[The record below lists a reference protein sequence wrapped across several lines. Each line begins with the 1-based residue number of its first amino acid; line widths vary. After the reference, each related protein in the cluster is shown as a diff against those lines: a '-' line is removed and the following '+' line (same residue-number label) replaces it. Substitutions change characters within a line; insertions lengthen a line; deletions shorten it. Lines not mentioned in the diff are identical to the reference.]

1 MTYKPYKTQG
11 PYKTNRPYEPHRPMR
26 YALCLLAV
34 LCSLFSQAQKNVI
47 DEVVWIV
54 GDEAILR
61 SDVEKRRLEY
71 GSQIK
76 GNAYCVIPEQ
86 LAIQKLFLHQ
96 AIIDS
101 VNVTDA
107 EINQYVENDIN
118 QKILTAG
125 SKEKVEE
132 YMKLP
137 MVQIREELF
146 DMYKNELTAMR
157 MREKLTEDVKV
168 TPAEVRRY
176 FKDMPEDSLPLIP
189 TQVEVQL
196 LVLEPRIPQSEIDR
210 IKALLRDYAER
221 VNSGSTSFATLA
233 RLYSE
238 DPGSARQGG
247 EMPYM
252 GKGELDPGFANVA
265 FGLTDTKKVSKIA
278 QSEFGY
284 HIIQLI
290 DKRGD
295 KMKCRHILKRP
306 EVAQADID
314 SALVV
319 LDSVINDIRNE
330 KITFEDAVRF
340 ASDDKDTRNNRGIM
354 SNNKDTGETTT
365 RFEMSELSAL
375 SPELAR
381 VVEKLEVDEISKP
394 FTMINSKGKTVCA
407 IARLKNRIL
416 THRANITEDFQV
428 MKGVVETKKGEEAVE
443 KWIREKQK
451 NTYIR
456 INPDWRDCEFQYEG
470 WIK

>member
-1 MTYKPYKTQG
+1 MNVRKRNT
-11 PYKTNRPYEPHRPMR
+11 
-26 YALCLLAV
+26 LCLFAV
-34 LCSLFSQAQKNVI
+34 LFSLLSMAQKNVI
-47 DEVVWIV
+47 DEVVWVV

-61 SDVEKRRLEY
+61 SDIEKRRMEY
-71 GSQIK
+71 GSQVK
-76 GNAYCVIPEQ
+76 GNPYCVIPEQ

-96 AIIDS
+96 AVIDS
-101 VNVTDA
+101 VNVTD
-107 EINQYVENDIN
+107 EEVNQYVENDLN
-118 QKILTAG
+118 EKVLMAG
-125 SKEKVEE
+125 SKEKLEE
-132 YMKLP
+132 YMKMP

-146 DMYKNELTAMR
+146 DMYKSELTAMR
-157 MREKLTEDVKV
+157 MREQLTEEVKV

-176 FKDMPEDSLPLIP
+176 FKDIPEDSLPLIP
-189 TQVEVQL
+189 TQVEVQI
-196 LVLEPRIPQSEIDR
+196 LVLQPRIPQTEIER
-210 IKALLRDYAER
+210 IKNLLRDYAER
-221 VNSGSTSFATLA
+221 VNSGSTSFSTLA

-238 DPGSARQGG
+238 DPGTARQGG

-252 GKGELDPGFANVA
+252 GKAELDPGFANVA
-265 FGLTDTKKVSKIA
+265 FSLTDTKKVSKIA

-319 LDSVINDIRNE
+319 LDSIVSDIRNE
-330 KITFEDAVRF
+330 KISFEDAVRY
-340 ASDDKDTRNNRGIM
+340 ASDDKDTRNNRGIV
-354 SNNKDTGETTT
+354 SNINRETGDTSP

-381 VVEKLEVDEISKP
+381 TVESLEIGEISKP

-407 IARLKNRIL
+407 IARLKNRSL
-416 THRANITEDFQV
+416 AHRASITEDFQV
-428 MKGVVETKKGEEAVE
+428 MKNIVRNKKGEETIRN
-443 KWIREKQK
+443 WIKEKQQS
-451 NTYIR
+451 TYIR
-456 INPDWRDCEFQYEG
+456 INPDWRDCEFQYDG

>member
-1 MTYKPYKTQG
+1 MNVRKRNT
-11 PYKTNRPYEPHRPMR
+11 
-26 YALCLLAV
+26 LCLFAV
-34 LCSLFSQAQKNVI
+34 LFSLLSMAQKNVI
-47 DEVVWIV
+47 DEVVWVV

-61 SDVEKRRLEY
+61 SDIEKRRLEY
-71 GSQIK
+71 GSQVK
-76 GNAYCVIPEQ
+76 GNPYCVIPEQ

-96 AIIDS
+96 AVIDS
-101 VNVTDA
+101 VNVTD
-107 EINQYVENDIN
+107 EEVNQYVENDLN
-118 QKILTAG
+118 EKVLMAG
-125 SKEKVEE
+125 SKEKLEE
-132 YMKLP
+132 YMKMP

-146 DMYKNELTAMR
+146 DMYKSELTAMR
-157 MREKLTEDVKV
+157 MREQLTEEVKV

-176 FKDMPEDSLPLIP
+176 FKDIPEDSLPLIP
-189 TQVEVQL
+189 TQVEVQI
-196 LVLEPRIPQSEIDR
+196 LVLQPRIPQTEIER
-210 IKALLRDYAER
+210 IKNLLRDYAER
-221 VNSGSTSFATLA
+221 VNSGSTSFSTLA

-238 DPGSARQGG
+238 DPGTARQGG

-252 GKGELDPGFANVA
+252 GKAELDPGFANVA
-265 FGLTDTKKVSKIA
+265 FSLTDTKKVSKIA

-319 LDSVINDIRNE
+319 LDSIVSDIRNE
-330 KITFEDAVRF
+330 KISFEDAVRY
-340 ASDDKDTRNNRGIM
+340 ASDDKDTRNNRGIV
-354 SNNKDTGETTT
+354 SNINRETGDTSP

-381 VVEKLEVDEISKP
+381 TVESLEIGEISKP

-407 IARLKNRIL
+407 IARLKNRSL
-416 THRANITEDFQV
+416 AHRASITEDFQV
-428 MKGVVETKKGEEAVE
+428 MKNIVRNKKGEETIRN
-443 KWIREKQK
+443 WIKEKQK
-451 NTYIR
+451 STYIR
-456 INPDWRDCEFQYEG
+456 INPDWRDCEFQYDG

>member
-1 MTYKPYKTQG
+1 
-11 PYKTNRPYEPHRPMR
+11 MR
-26 YALCLLAV
+26 RYTLCLFAV
-34 LCSLFSQAQKNVI
+34 LFSLLSVAQKNVI
-47 DEVVWIV
+47 DEVVWVI

-61 SDVEKRRLEY
+61 SDVEKHRLEY

-76 GNAYCVIPEQ
+76 GNPYCVIPEQ
-86 LAIQKLFLHQ
+86 LALQKLFLHQ
-96 AIIDS
+96 AVIDS
-101 VNVTDA
+101 IDVTDA
-107 EINQYVENDIN
+107 DVNQYVEQDFNERV
-118 QKILTAG
+118 LVAG
-125 SKEKVEE
+125 SKEKLEE
-132 YMKLP
+132 YMKMSSL
-137 MVQIREELF
+137 QIREELF
-146 DMYKNELTAMR
+146 EQWKNKLTVMR
-157 MREKLTEDVKV
+157 MREKLTSDVKV

-189 TQVEVQL
+189 TQVEVQI
-196 LVLEPRIPQSEIDR
+196 LVLEPRIPQAEIDR
-210 IKALLRDYAER
+210 VKGLLRDYTER
-221 VNSGSTSFATLA
+221 INSGQTSFSTLA

-252 GKGELDPGFANVA
+252 GKAELDPGFANVA
-265 FGLTDTKKVSKIA
+265 FSLTDTKKVSKIA

-295 KMKCRHILKRP
+295 KVKCRHILKRP

-314 SALVV
+314 SALIV
-319 LDSVINDIRNE
+319 LDSITADIKSE
-330 KITFEDAVRF
+330 KISFENAVRY
-340 ASDDKDTRNNRGIM
+340 ASDDKDTRNNHGIL

-381 VVEKLEVDEISKP
+381 TVERLEVGEISKP
-394 FTMINSKGKTVCA
+394 FTMINTKGKTVCA
-407 IARLKNRIL
+407 IARLKSRTL
-416 THRANITEDFQV
+416 THRASITEDFQV
-428 MKGVVETKKGEEAVE
+428 MKGIVEDKKGEEVILN
-443 KWIREKQK
+443 WIKEKQK

-456 INPDWRDCEFQYEG
+456 VNPDWRDCDFEYEG

>member
-1 MTYKPYKTQG
+1 MTYKPYKS
-11 PYKTNRPYEPHRPMR
+11 HRPHKFQR
-26 YALCLLAV
+26 LHILLCLLAMFY
-34 LCSLFSQAQKNVI
+34 CLFSVAQKNVI

-61 SDVEKRRLEY
+61 SDIEKRRLEY

-96 AIIDS
+96 AAIDS
-101 VNVTDA
+101 ISVTDA
-107 EINQYVENDIN
+107 DITQYVDQDVNE
-118 QKILTAG
+118 KILMAG
-125 SKEKVEE
+125 SKEKLEE
-132 YMKLP
+132 YMKMP

-146 DMYKNELTAMR
+146 DQYKNELTARR
-157 MREKLTEDVKV
+157 MREELTSDVKV

-196 LVLEPRIPQSEIDR
+196 LVLQPRIPQAEIDR
-210 IKALLRDYAER
+210 VKGLLRDYAER
-221 VNSGSTSFATLA
+221 VNNGSTSFATLA

-247 EMPYM
+247 EMPFM
-252 GKGELDPGFANVA
+252 GKGELDPGFATVA

-290 DKRGD
+290 EKRGD
-295 KMKCRHILKRP
+295 KMRCRHILKRP

-319 LDSVINDIRNE
+319 LDSISSDIRSE
-330 KITFEDAVRF
+330 KISFEDAVRY
-340 ASDDKDTRNNRGIM
+340 ASDDKDTRNNRGIL
-354 SNNKDTGETTT
+354 SNNKETGETTT
-365 RFEMSELSAL
+365 RFEMSELSAI
-375 SPELAR
+375 STELAR
-381 VVEKLEVDEISKP
+381 VVEKLEVGELSKP

-407 IARLKNRIL
+407 IARLKNRTV

-428 MKGVVETKKGEEAVE
+428 MKGVVESKKGEEIIQ
-443 KWIREKQK
+443 KWIREKQQS
-451 NTYIR
+451 TYIR
-456 INPDWRDCEFQYEG
+456 INPDWRDCEFQYDG
-470 WIK
+470 WIR

>member
-1 MTYKPYKTQG
+1 MKHYSLCFL
-11 PYKTNRPYEPHRPMR
+11 
-26 YALCLLAV
+26 ALFCCLL
-34 LCSLFSQAQKNVI
+34 SMAQKNVI

-61 SDVEKRRLEY
+61 SDVEKYRQEY

-76 GNAYCVIPEQ
+76 GNPYCVIPER

-96 AIIDS
+96 AAIDS
-101 VNVTDA
+101 ISVTDA
-107 EINQYVENDIN
+107 DVNQWVEQDIN
-118 QKILTAG
+118 ERIMTAG
-125 SKEKVEE
+125 SKEKLEE

-137 MVQIREELF
+137 MPQIREEIF
-146 DMYKNELTAMR
+146 DQYKNELTARR
-157 MREKLTEDVKV
+157 MREQLTQDVKV

-196 LVLEPRIPQSEIDR
+196 LVRQPRIPQSEIDR
-210 IKALLRDYAER
+210 IKSLLREYAER
-221 VNSGSTSFATLA
+221 VNSGEMSFANLA

-265 FGLTDTKKVSKIA
+265 FGLTDTKRVSKIA

-306 EVAQADID
+306 EVAQTDID
-314 SALVV
+314 STLVI
-319 LDSVINDIRNE
+319 LDSITQDILSE
-330 KITFEDAVRF
+330 KIPFEDAVRY
-340 ASDDKDTRNNRGIM
+340 ASDDKDTRNNRGIL
-354 SNNKDTGETTT
+354 SNIKETGETTT
-365 RFEMSELSAL
+365 RFEMSELSAF

-381 VVEKLEVDEISKP
+381 VVDTLKVGEISKP
-394 FTMINSKGKTVCA
+394 FTMINMKGKKVCA
-407 IARLKNRIL
+407 IARLKSRTL
-416 THRANITEDFQV
+416 THRASITEDFQV
-428 MKGVVETKKGEEAVE
+428 MKEVVQAKKGEEAIL
-443 KWIREKQK
+443 KWIKEKQK
-451 NTYIR
+451 STYIR

>member
-1 MTYKPYKTQG
+1 
-11 PYKTNRPYEPHRPMR
+11 MR
-26 YALCLLAV
+26 KYTLCLFAALF
-34 LCSLFSQAQKNVI
+34 SLFSMAQKNVI
-47 DEVVWIV
+47 DEVVWVV

-71 GSQIK
+71 GSQLK
-76 GNAYCVIPEQ
+76 GNPYCVIPEQ

-96 AIIDS
+96 AVIDS
-101 VNVTDA
+101 VDVSDA
-107 EINQYVENDIN
+107 DVNQYVEEKLNER
-118 QKILTAG
+118 ILLAG
-125 SKEKVEE
+125 SKEKLEE

-137 MVQIREELF
+137 MVQIREEMF
-146 DMYKNELTAMR
+146 DMIKGEMIAMR
-157 MREKLTEDVKV
+157 MREQLMSDIKV

-176 FKDMPEDSLPLIP
+176 FKDIPEDSLPLIP
-189 TQVEVQL
+189 TQVEVQI
-196 LVLEPRIPQSEIDR
+196 LVLQPRIPQTEIER
-210 IKALLRDYAER
+210 VKELLRDYAER
-221 VNSGSTSFATLA
+221 VNSGSTSFSTLA

-265 FGLTDTKKVSKIA
+265 FSLTDTKKVSKIA

-314 SALVV
+314 SALIV
-319 LDSVINDIRNE
+319 LDSIKSDILGG
-330 KITFEDAVRF
+330 KISFEDAARY
-340 ASDDKDTRNNRGIM
+340 ASDDKDTRNNHGIL
-354 SNNKDTGETTT
+354 SNNNMETGETST

-381 VVEKLEVDEISKP
+381 TVDTLQVGEISKP
-394 FTMINSKGKTVCA
+394 FTMINTKGKTVCA
-407 IARLKNRIL
+407 IARLKNRTL
-416 THRANITEDFQV
+416 THRASITEDFQV
-428 MKGVVETKKGEEAVE
+428 MKDIVKNKKGEEAILN
-443 KWIREKQK
+443 WIKEKQQS
-451 NTYIR
+451 TYIR
-456 INPDWRDCEFQYEG
+456 INPDWRDCDFQYKG

>member
-1 MTYKPYKTQG
+1 MKQYT
-11 PYKTNRPYEPHRPMR
+11 
-26 YALCLLAV
+26 LCFFAV
-34 LCSLFSQAQKNVI
+34 LYSLLSMAQKNVI
-47 DEVVWIV
+47 DEVVWVV

-61 SDVEKRRLEY
+61 SDIEKRRLEY

-76 GNAYCVIPEQ
+76 GNPYCVIPEQ
-86 LAIQKLFLHQ
+86 LALQKLFLHQ
-96 AIIDS
+96 AAIDS
-101 VNVTDA
+101 ISVTDA
-107 EINQYVENDIN
+107 DVNQWVEQDFNE
-118 QKILTAG
+118 KILLAG
-125 SKEKVEE
+125 SKEKLEE
-132 YMKLP
+132 YMKMSSL
-137 MVQIREELF
+137 QIREELF
-146 DMYKNELTAMR
+146 DQYKNDLTARR
-157 MREKLTEDVKV
+157 MREELMADVKV

-176 FKDMPEDSLPLIP
+176 FKDIPEDSLPLIP

-196 LVLEPRIPQSEIDR
+196 FVLQPRIPQSEIDR
-210 IKALLRDYAER
+210 VKNLLREYAER

-319 LDSVINDIRNE
+319 LDSVAADIRSG
-330 KITFEDAVRF
+330 KISFEDAVRYG
-340 ASDDKDTRNNRGIM
+340 SDDKETRNNRGIL
-354 SNNKDTGETTT
+354 SNNKETGETSS
-365 RFEMSELSAL
+365 RFEMSELSAF

-381 VVEKLEVDEISKP
+381 VVETLEVGEMSKP
-394 FTMINSKGKTVCA
+394 FTMINTKGKTVCA
-407 IARLKNRIL
+407 IARLKNRSL

-428 MKGVVETKKGEEAVE
+428 MKSVVEAKKGEEAIL
-443 KWIREKQK
+443 KWIHEKQQS
-451 NTYIR
+451 TYIR
-456 INPDWRDCEFQYEG
+456 INPDWRDCDFEYEG
-470 WIK
+470 WVK

>member
-1 MTYKPYKTQG
+1 MNVRKRNT
-11 PYKTNRPYEPHRPMR
+11 
-26 YALCLLAV
+26 LCLFAV
-34 LCSLFSQAQKNVI
+34 LFSLLSMAQKNVI
-47 DEVVWIV
+47 DEVVWVV

-61 SDVEKRRLEY
+61 SDIEKRRLEY
-71 GSQIK
+71 GSQVK
-76 GNAYCVIPEQ
+76 GNPYCVIPEQ

-96 AIIDS
+96 AVIDS
-101 VNVTDA
+101 VNVTD
-107 EINQYVENDIN
+107 EEVNQYVENDLN
-118 QKILTAG
+118 EKVLMAG
-125 SKEKVEE
+125 SKEKLEE
-132 YMKLP
+132 YMKMP

-146 DMYKNELTAMR
+146 DMYKSELTAMR
-157 MREKLTEDVKV
+157 MREQLTEEVKV

-176 FKDMPEDSLPLIP
+176 FKDIPEDSLPLIP
-189 TQVEVQL
+189 TQVEVQI
-196 LVLEPRIPQSEIDR
+196 LVLQPRIPQTEIER
-210 IKALLRDYAER
+210 IKNLLRDYAER
-221 VNSGSTSFATLA
+221 VNNGSTSFSTLA

-238 DPGSARQGG
+238 DPGTARQGG

-252 GKGELDPGFANVA
+252 GKAELDPGFANVA
-265 FGLTDTKKVSKIA
+265 FSLTDTKKVSKIA

-319 LDSVINDIRNE
+319 LDSIVSDIRSE
-330 KITFEDAVRF
+330 KISFEDAVRY
-340 ASDDKDTRNNRGIM
+340 ASDDKDTRNNRGIV
-354 SNNKDTGETTT
+354 SNINRETGDTSP

-381 VVEKLEVDEISKP
+381 TVESLEIGEISKP

-407 IARLKNRIL
+407 IARLKNRSL
-416 THRANITEDFQV
+416 AHRASITEDFQV
-428 MKGVVETKKGEEAVE
+428 MKNIVRNKKGEETIRN
-443 KWIREKQK
+443 WIKEKQQS
-451 NTYIR
+451 TYIR
-456 INPDWRDCEFQYEG
+456 INPDWRDCEFQYDG

>member
-1 MTYKPYKTQG
+1 MK
-11 PYKTNRPYEPHRPMR
+11 R
-26 YALCLLAV
+26 YIISLFAV
-34 LCSLFSQAQKNVI
+34 LCSLLSVAQKNVI
-47 DEVVWIV
+47 DEVVWVV

-76 GNAYCVIPEQ
+76 GNPYCVIPEQ
-86 LAIQKLFLHQ
+86 LALQKLFLHQ

-101 VNVTDA
+101 ISVTDT
-107 EINQYVENDIN
+107 EVNQYVEQDFNE
-118 QKILTAG
+118 KILLAG
-125 SKEKVEE
+125 SKEKLEE
-132 YMKLP
+132 YMK
-137 MVQIREELF
+137 MSSSQIREELF
-146 DMYKNELTAMR
+146 DQYKNELTARR
-157 MREKLTEDVKV
+157 MREELMADVKV
-168 TPAEVRRY
+168 TPAEVRRF
-176 FKDMPEDSLPLIP
+176 FKDIPEDSLPLIP

-196 LVLEPRIPQSEIDR
+196 FVLQPRIPQSEIDR
-210 IKALLRDYAER
+210 IKNLLREYTER
-221 VNSGSTSFATLA
+221 INNGSTSFATLA

-319 LDSVINDIRNE
+319 LDSVAADIRSG
-330 KITFEDAVRF
+330 KISFEDAVRYG
-340 ASDDKDTRNNRGIM
+340 SDDKDTRNNRGIL
-354 SNNKDTGETTT
+354 SNNKETGETSS
-365 RFEMSELSAL
+365 RFEMSELSAF

-381 VVEKLEVDEISKP
+381 VVDTLSVGEMSKP
-394 FTMINSKGKTVCA
+394 FTMINTKGKTVCA
-407 IARLKNRIL
+407 IARLKNRTL

-428 MKGVVETKKGEEAVE
+428 MKGVVEAKKGEEVIL
-443 KWIREKQK
+443 KWIHEKQQS
-451 NTYIR
+451 TYIR
-456 INPDWRDCEFQYEG
+456 INPDWRDCDFEYEG
-470 WIK
+470 WIR

>member
-1 MTYKPYKTQG
+1 MK
-11 PYKTNRPYEPHRPMR
+11 R
-26 YALCLLAV
+26 YALCLLSV
-34 LCSLFSQAQKNVI
+34 LCSLFSVAQKNVI

-61 SDVEKRRLEY
+61 SDIEKRRLDY

-76 GNAYCVIPEQ
+76 GNPYCVIPEQ

-101 VNVTDA
+101 INVTDA
-107 EINQYVENDIN
+107 DVSQYVENDIN
-118 QKILTAG
+118 QKIMMAG
-125 SKEKVEE
+125 SKEKLEE
-132 YMKLP
+132 YMKMP
-137 MVQIREELF
+137 MTQIREELF
-146 DMYKNELTAMR
+146 DQYKNEITAMR
-157 MREKLTEDVKV
+157 MREQLTADIKV

-176 FKDMPEDSLPLIP
+176 FKDLPEDSLPLIP

-196 LVLEPRIPQSEIDR
+196 LVLQPRIPQSEIDR
-210 IKALLRDYAER
+210 VKALLRDYTER
-221 VNSGSTSFATLA
+221 VNNGTTSFSTLA

-265 FGLTDTKKVSKIA
+265 FSLTDPNKVSKIA
-278 QSEFGY
+278 QSEFGF

-314 SALVV
+314 SALVI
-319 LDSVINDIRNE
+319 LDSITQDIKSE
-330 KITFEDAVRF
+330 KIPFEDAVRY
-340 ASDDKDTRNNRGIM
+340 ASDDKDTRNNRGIL
-354 SNNKDTGETTT
+354 SNLKETGETTT

-381 VVEKLEVDEISKP
+381 VVEGLEVGEISKP
-394 FTMINSKGKTVCA
+394 FTMINKRGMTVCA
-407 IARLKNRIL
+407 IARLKNRTT
-416 THRANITEDFQV
+416 THRASITEDFQV
-428 MKGVVETKKGEEAVE
+428 LNSVVKQKKGEEVIQN
-443 KWIREKQK
+443 WIKEKQQ

-470 WIK
+470 WVK

>member
-1 MTYKPYKTQG
+1 
-11 PYKTNRPYEPHRPMR
+11 MR
-26 YALCLLAV
+26 KYTLCLFAALF
-34 LCSLFSQAQKNVI
+34 SLFSMAQKNVI
-47 DEVVWIV
+47 DEVVWVV

-71 GSQIK
+71 GSQLK
-76 GNAYCVIPEQ
+76 GNPYCVIPEQ

-96 AIIDS
+96 AVIDS
-101 VNVTDA
+101 VDVSDA
-107 EINQYVENDIN
+107 DVNQYVEEKLNER
-118 QKILTAG
+118 ILLAG
-125 SKEKVEE
+125 SKEKLEE

-137 MVQIREELF
+137 MVQIREEMF
-146 DMYKNELTAMR
+146 DMIKGEMIAMR
-157 MREKLTEDVKV
+157 MREQLMSDIKV

-189 TQVEVQL
+189 TQVEVQI
-196 LVLEPRIPQSEIDR
+196 LVLQPRIPQTEIER
-210 IKALLRDYAER
+210 VKELLRDYAER
-221 VNSGSTSFATLA
+221 VNSGSTSFSTLA

-265 FGLTDTKKVSKIA
+265 FSLTDTKKVSKIA

-314 SALVV
+314 SALIV
-319 LDSVINDIRNE
+319 LDSIKSDILGG
-330 KITFEDAVRF
+330 KISFEDAARY
-340 ASDDKDTRNNRGIM
+340 ASDDKDTRNNHGIL
-354 SNNKDTGETTT
+354 SNNNMETGETST

-381 VVEKLEVDEISKP
+381 TVDTLQVGEISKP
-394 FTMINSKGKTVCA
+394 FTMINTKGKTVCA
-407 IARLKNRIL
+407 IARLKNRSL
-416 THRANITEDFQV
+416 THRASITEDFQV
-428 MKGVVETKKGEEAVE
+428 MKDIVKNKKGEEAILN
-443 KWIREKQK
+443 WIKEKQQS
-451 NTYIR
+451 TYIR
-456 INPDWRDCEFQYEG
+456 INPDWRDCDFQYKG

>member
-1 MTYKPYKTQG
+1 MNVRKRNT
-11 PYKTNRPYEPHRPMR
+11 
-26 YALCLLAV
+26 LCLFAV
-34 LCSLFSQAQKNVI
+34 LFSLLSMAQKNVI
-47 DEVVWIV
+47 DEVVWVV

-61 SDVEKRRLEY
+61 SDIEKRRMEY
-71 GSQIK
+71 GSQVK
-76 GNAYCVIPEQ
+76 GNPYCVIPEQ

-96 AIIDS
+96 AVIDS
-101 VNVTDA
+101 VNVTD
-107 EINQYVENDIN
+107 EEVNQYVENDLN
-118 QKILTAG
+118 EKVLMAG
-125 SKEKVEE
+125 SKEKLEE
-132 YMKLP
+132 YMKMP

-146 DMYKNELTAMR
+146 DMYKGELTAMR
-157 MREKLTEDVKV
+157 MREQLTEEVKV

-176 FKDMPEDSLPLIP
+176 FKDIPEDSLPLIP
-189 TQVEVQL
+189 TQVEVQI
-196 LVLEPRIPQSEIDR
+196 LVLQPRIPQTEIER
-210 IKALLRDYAER
+210 IKNLLRDYAER
-221 VNSGSTSFATLA
+221 VNNGSTSFSTLA

-238 DPGSARQGG
+238 DPGTARQGG

-252 GKGELDPGFANVA
+252 GKAELDPGFANVA
-265 FGLTDTKKVSKIA
+265 FSLTDTKKVSKIA

-319 LDSVINDIRNE
+319 LDSIVSDIRNE
-330 KITFEDAVRF
+330 KISFEDAVRY
-340 ASDDKDTRNNRGIM
+340 ASDDKDTRNNRGIV
-354 SNNKDTGETTT
+354 SNINRETGDTSP

-381 VVEKLEVDEISKP
+381 TVESLEIGEISKP

-407 IARLKNRIL
+407 IARLKNRSL
-416 THRANITEDFQV
+416 AHRASITEDFQV
-428 MKGVVETKKGEEAVE
+428 MKNIVRNKKGEETIRN
-443 KWIREKQK
+443 WIKEKQK
-451 NTYIR
+451 STYIR
-456 INPDWRDCEFQYEG
+456 INPDWRDCEFQYDG